1 MRIGSRAVD
10 AVQWLLVGLCL
21 AGIIHI
27 VSVLAMPHLAPKDAY
42 SRVAA
47 LAPVGT
53 VQTLPRTLPGQEL
66 FPFSDPSMATGLCR
80 YDLADG
86 PFRIRARASGQDFLS
101 VSFHDRWGTI
111 YYAMTDRVATRGIIE
126 ALVLTPAQLEVVEAG
141 DAEDEQPQE
150 LRITAP
156 SPEGFVLFRALAT
169 RPGLY
174 AETEADLK
182 TITCGAEPKA
192 VSELK

>member
-1 MRIGSRAVD
+1 MRIGPRAID

-27 VSVLAMPHLAPKDAY
+27 VSILAMPHLAPKDAF

-47 LAPVGT
+47 LAPVGK
-53 VQTLPRTLPGQEL
+53 VQTLPRPIPGQEI
-66 FPFSDPSMATGLCR
+66 FPFSDPAVATSLCR
-80 YDLADG
+80 YDLAAG
-86 PFRIRARASGQDFLS
+86 PLRIRARSSGLDFLS
-101 VSFHDRWGTI
+101 VSFHDRFGAV

-126 ALVLTPAQLEVVEAG
+126 ALVLTPAQLEVVEAA

-150 LRITAP
+150 LRISAP

-174 AETEADLK
+174 PDSEAELQ
-182 TITCGAEPKA
+182 TITCGLEPQA
-192 VSELK
+192 VSQLK